1 MGQCAR
7 MVSLYISFVLN
18 KLSLLIDP
26 VELQALSSRKL
37 RFKID
42 QYGNNETIKVI
53 SCCHIKQTVCGN
65 DRVLIYR
72 DYSID

>member
-1 MGQCAR
+1 MLSYFVLFSDFLKASFKTMGQCAR

-37 RFKID
+37 KLKID
-42 QYGNNETIKVI
+42 Q
-53 SCCHIKQTVCGN
+53 
-65 DRVLIYR
+65 
-72 DYSID
+72 